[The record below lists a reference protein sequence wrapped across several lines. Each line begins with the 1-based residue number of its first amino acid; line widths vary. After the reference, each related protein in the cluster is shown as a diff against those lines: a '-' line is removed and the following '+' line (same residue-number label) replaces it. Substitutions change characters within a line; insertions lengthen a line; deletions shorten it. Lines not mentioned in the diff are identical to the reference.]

1 MGQAGAVKAIA
12 GAAGRLLLS
21 PHGWIRP
28 LAWLGREGS
37 RWLSSRLC
45 QLTKA
50 QGIRFPLPIPPLSA
64 ALRSGHC
71 KELPVLLSSLPGSHP
86 PCTSLGLTRAGAQ
99 PWAAPSCL
107 PRRLSPSPPARP
119 CVVRGGG
126 EHNRTSSPPTHLLPP
141 PPSSPPSSPPA
152 PRVLGVPRIHP
163 SPSGTLLLSGCP
175 SRWPP
180 GTRRWGGNSSFRER
194 ESKAKGTN
202 ANQSQPRAVGS
213 CPGQTHGAGCGRCSS
228 CHCARSPWKALVLEG
243 AKERDFATRSFSS
256 PGIFSSPSPLPPHW
270 LLPCFPGPA
279 STHRCHQ
286 TGGLGDSPAPGDVSA
301 SPALTLPLDT
311 LLFPF
316 FLRWKG
322 FPPSLPLFPHMGGVA
337 ESNGAGS
344 WLHHLEEGALSLREK
359 SWTPSSSF
367 LAPSA
372 RRGPCCAVLGYLQAG
387 GALWFSAT
395 SLGCCWQGFRSGK
408 SAVRRGP

>member
-1 MGQAGAVKAIA
+1 MVDV
-12 GAAGRLLLS
+12 S
-21 PHGWIRP
+21 W
-28 LAWLGREGS
+28 
-37 RWLSSRLC
+37 
-45 QLTKA
+45 
-50 QGIRFPLPIPPLSA
+50 PLPCLLPWYCSWGG
-64 ALRSGHC
+64 GHQT
-71 KELPVLLSSLPGSHP
+71 P
-86 PCTSLGLTRAGAQ
+86 PCPCLDGGSWEGGMGHSGLSGSAM
-99 PWAAPSCL
+99 S
-107 PRRLSPSPPARP
+107 
-119 CVVRGGG
+119 CVVPNPDPAF
-126 EHNRTSSPPTHLLPP
+126 EMFLPTVGQCSAHSLIKAFPSYFLPWHH
-141 PPSSPPSSPPA
+141 
-152 PRVLGVPRIHP
+152 VLSFIFIY
-163 SPSGTLLLSGCP
+163 SLFLSIP
-175 SRWPP
+175 LPYL
-180 GTRRWGGNSSFRER
+180 
-194 ESKAKGTN
+194 
-202 ANQSQPRAVGS
+202 SQ
-213 CPGQTHGAGCGRCSS
+213 
-228 CHCARSPWKALVLEG
+228 
-243 AKERDFATRSFSS
+243 
-256 PGIFSSPSPLPPHW
+256 PPHW